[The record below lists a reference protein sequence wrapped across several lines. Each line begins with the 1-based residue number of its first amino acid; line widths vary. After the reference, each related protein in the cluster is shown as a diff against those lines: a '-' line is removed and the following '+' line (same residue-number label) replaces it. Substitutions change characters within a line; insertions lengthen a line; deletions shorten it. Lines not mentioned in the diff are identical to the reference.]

1 MQRTELW
8 PHIIANEE
16 DEEEVTH
23 ENISL
28 ATFFTCFTSFM
39 LDCNRGESRG
49 RSSLLH
55 AVSLVLECLFW
66 PDARAF
72 HNLTILKIEQDK
84 IDWTADFDALAEDFI
99 DRKVRLSLKS
109 KSSTGA
115 SSNRSGN
122 YNGGYNSSRRG
133 FNRGTGYN
141 DKRASS
147 KNSSLYNS
155 VCRNYNFGTCRF
167 GSKCKLWHVCWTCAE
182 AGKPGEFHQA
192 ITHGSSSSTKQK
204 QGEPRS

>member
-55 AVSLVLECLFW
+55 AISLLLKCLFW
-66 PDARAF
+66 QDTRAF
-72 HNLTILKIEQDK
+72 HNLVMVKIEQGRVNCFR
-84 IDWTADFDALAEDFI
+84 ILVTLA
-99 DRKVRLSLKS
+99 
-109 KSSTGA
+109 
-115 SSNRSGN
+115 
-122 YNGGYNSSRRG
+122 
-133 FNRGTGYN
+133 
-141 DKRASS
+141 
-147 KNSSLYNS
+147 
-155 VCRNYNFGTCRF
+155 
-167 GSKCKLWHVCWTCAE
+167 
-182 AGKPGEFHQA
+182 
-192 ITHGSSSSTKQK
+192 
-204 QGEPRS
+204 PRIPDH